1 MPAYANNPFQK
12 TQLLQ
17 KGVAAYLLGSFSHQD
32 GNGNFAIT
40 NLALTS
46 NVGVV
51 TVQLITGPL
60 PIVGNY
66 ISLLNNATIG
76 TVSRAVI
83 TATTVSASTGAGTI
97 TFAFTHADIPTAAAT
112 GQVVVEPAEVGEA
125 IVNGASVACV
135 VAAPEGDSQ
144 FTLPVVVRCPSLP
157 TAATIDIQG
166 AIKNIDAEFTT
177 LGTVGTVAG
186 GVLTAGPFGQ
196 VVAQRG
202 YVYRFNVSGV
212 SGGTNPTIIAK
223 IG

>member
-76 TVSRAVI
+76 TVSQRSHHGNHRLSLDGCGDHYLCLYPCRHSHGSSDRA
-83 TATTVSASTGAGTI
+83 S
-97 TFAFTHADIPTAAAT
+97 
-112 GQVVVEPAEVGEA
+112 
-125 IVNGASVACV
+125 
-135 VAAPEGDSQ
+135 
-144 FTLPVVVRCPSLP
+144 
-157 TAATIDIQG
+157 
-166 AIKNIDAEFTT
+166 
-177 LGTVGTVAG
+177 
-186 GVLTAGPFGQ
+186 
-196 VVAQRG
+196 
-202 YVYRFNVSGV
+202 SG
-212 SGGTNPTIIAK
+212 
-223 IG
+223 